1 MTLSKAKDISQKALF
16 DNSNTIYKLN
26 LTLKAL
32 PLSTT
37 LSAFSNRIVTTT
49 TDTFSAKAV
58 GDLLKSKNID
68 FVRLQWVDYC
78 NMIVRP
84 LYPSPILLG
93 IFSKLTAAFPGDSI
107 ETVPRVH

>member
-1 MTLSKAKDISQKALF
+1 LTLPSAKDIAQKALF
-16 DNSNTIYKLN
+16 DNSNTLYKLN

-32 PLSTT
+32 PICTT
-37 LSAFSNRIVTTT
+37 FPDRSDRLANT
-49 TDTFSAKAV
+49 TDTFSAKAI

-84 LYPSPILLG
+84 HTPLSPSLVAIYFG
-93 IFSKLTAAFPGDSI
+93 KI
-107 ETVPRVH
+107 